1 MGSLGLWLE
10 NPVGHWRSLPDHLS
24 WQLVQSPKA
33 SSRAT
38 KARSTHISIV
48 SLEDISEQDF
58 TAWQGTYDALTGIFE
73 LVLSPEEIH
82 EWASD
87 HQGWRIR

>member
-1 MGSLGLWLE
+1 M
-10 NPVGHWRSLPDHLS
+10 
-24 WQLVQSPKA
+24 
-33 SSRAT
+33 SRD
-38 KARSTHISIV
+38 ISID

-58 TAWQGTYDALTGIFE
+58 TAWQGTYGALTGIFE
-73 LVLSPEEIH
+73 LALSPEEIH